1 MRLVLCMLTV
11 TLLAS
16 SDEERGWAITEQELD
31 LRRTAAVERDGLDI
45 RALTLI
51 NPGNPTGQVLSRDD
65 LEIICKFCAKYDIVL
80 LADEVYQRNIY
91 DEKKQF
97 VSAKKIALETPGCEN
112 LQLISFHSASKG
124 FIGECGRRGGY
135 MELHNIE

>member
-1 MRLVLCMLTV
+1 M
-11 TLLAS
+11 
-16 SDEERGWAITEQELD
+16 E
-31 LRRTAAVERDGLDI
+31 LRRTAAVERDGLEV
-45 RALTLI
+45 RAFTLI

-65 LEIICKFCAKYDIVL
+65 LEIICKFCAKYDILL

-91 DEKKQF
+91 DEKKEF
-97 VSAKKIALETPGCEN
+97 ISAKKVAIETPGCEK
-112 LQLISFHSASKG
+112 LQLISFHSTSKG

>member
-1 MRLVLCMLTV
+1 M
-11 TLLAS
+11 
-16 SDEERGWAITEQELD
+16 E
-31 LRRTAAVERDGLDI
+31 LRRTAAVDRDGFDI
-45 RALTLI
+45 RALTII

-91 DEKKQF
+91 DENKQF
-97 VSAKKIALETPGCEN
+97 VSAKKVALETPGCEN
-112 LQLISFHSASKG
+112 LQLVSFHSTSKG
-124 FIGECGRRGGY
+124 LIGECGRRGGY